1 MPNEAYAGDV
11 SSTDAWNILRDD
23 PDAVLIDVRTD
34 AEFSYVGVPDL
45 SSLCKEPLFISW
57 KLFPT
62 MKINGAFAEHLLQH
76 ELDRGT
82 QLLFIC
88 RSGVRSKSAAQEMTA
103 NGFTRCINISEGFE
117 GDADRTKHRGT
128 IDGWKVAGLPWV
140 QG

>member
-1 MPNEAYAGDV
+1 MPNETYAGDILP
-11 SSTDAWNILRDD
+11 TNAWNILRDD
-23 PDAVLIDVRTD
+23 PDASLIDVRTD

-45 SSLCKEPLFISW
+45 SSISKEPLFVSW

-62 MKINGAFAEHLLQH
+62 MEINRAFAEHLLQH
-76 ELDRGT
+76 KLDRDT

-103 NGFTRCINISEGFE
+103 KGFTRCFNISEGFE
-117 GDADRTKHRGT
+117 GDADRSKHRGT
-128 IDGWKVAGLPWV
+128 IDGWKVAGLPWI

>member
-1 MPNEAYAGDV
+1 MPNETYAGDILP
-11 SSTDAWNILRDD
+11 TNAWNILRDD
-23 PDAVLIDVRTD
+23 PDASLIDVRTD

-45 SSLCKEPLFISW
+45 SSISKEPLFVSW

-62 MKINGAFAEHLLQH
+62 MEINRAFAEHLLQH
-76 ELDRGT
+76 ELDRDT

-103 NGFTRCINISEGFE
+103 KGFTRCFNISEGFE
-117 GDADRTKHRGT
+117 GDADRSKHRGT
-128 IDGWKVAGLPWV
+128 IDGWKVAGLPWI

>member
-23 PDAVLIDVRTD
+23 PDAALIDVRTD

-45 SSLCKEPLFISW
+45 SSLCKEPLFVSW
-57 KLFPT
+57 KLFPA
-62 MKINGAFAEHLLQH
+62 MDINTAFAEQLIQH
-76 ELDRGT
+76 GVNKDA

-103 NGFTRCINISEGFE
+103 KGFTRCFNISEGFE